1 MSRPAFLLLVLLLLA
16 AMPAGHSLCAPP
28 AILAA
33 NNLTNVS
40 GRAGMRQEELLW
52 SSAQESFRQLQYR
65 EARRKFAEFVRQYRN
80 DVLFTDA
87 LFYQGLCDMR
97 LNQENQAVNAWD
109 QVLRFE
115 ITKKAK
121 SRAWLLTMEQMTL
134 FYDRKNREE
143 DRKKALRQIL
153 AEFPADPIA
162 VRLHVQA
169 AEARMK
175 ASDYAGALA
184 YYLAVESQLAAQDR
198 KNMDLVEA
206 MTGTGARSPRALLEA
221 ANENL
226 GRNNVDQA
234 IVIYQEILKQYAAS
248 PQAPEAKAMLGW
260 CCYLKRDYDKAEK
273 LYKEVIEAGPPTSH
287 WVGKSRWFLIVLA
300 VGPRG
305 NDSRAIE
312 LCDVQARVFD
322 GDRLAEQ
329 AMFTKAWLY
338 WTQKEW
344 AKGKKAFAE
353 LLARYPERGTH
364 PPVRRYISDCEA
376 GMSAKAGK

>member
-1 MSRPAFLLLVLLLLA
+1 
-16 AMPAGHSLCAPP
+16 
-28 AILAA
+28 
-33 NNLTNVS
+33 
-40 GRAGMRQEELLW
+40 
-52 SSAQESFRQLQYR
+52 
-65 EARRKFAEFVRQYRN
+65 
-80 DVLFTDA
+80 
-87 LFYQGLCDMR
+87 
-97 LNQENQAVNAWD
+97 
-109 QVLRFE
+109 
-115 ITKKAK
+115 
-121 SRAWLLTMEQMTL
+121 
-134 FYDRKNREE
+134 
-143 DRKKALRQIL
+143 
-153 AEFPADPIA
+153 
-162 VRLHVQA
+162 
-169 AEARMK
+169 
-175 ASDYAGALA
+175 
-184 YYLAVESQLAAQDR
+184 
-198 KNMDLVEA
+198 
-206 MTGTGARSPRALLEA
+206 
-221 ANENL
+221 
-226 GRNNVDQA
+226 
-234 IVIYQEILKQYAAS
+234 
-248 PQAPEAKAMLGW
+248 MLGW

-273 LYKEVIEAGPPTSH
+273 LCKEVIEAGPPTSH